1 MANAMR
7 QDVLAPWARAAA
19 PIVSPAR
26 RARGR
31 IAAVSGLMAEDNVQR
46 LYRRRGAVLQ
56 ASRWRGQA
64 GEIDL
69 ILREGDDL
77 VFVEVKA
84 SASHAMAAQRLQRAQ
99 MRRIMQAACEYCDQQ
114 GLGLVSMRFDVALV
128 DGQGQVD
135 LIENAFGQD

>member
-1 MANAMR
+1 MQNVMQ
-7 QDVLAPWARAAA
+7 QDVLAPWARPAA
-19 PIVSPAR
+19 PAVSPAR

-31 IAAVSGLMAEDNVQR
+31 RANLSGVMAEDNVQR
-46 LYRRRGAVLQ
+46 LYQRRGAVLQ
-56 ASRWRGQA
+56 ASRWRRKA

-69 ILREGDDL
+69 ILQEGDDL

-84 SASHAMAAQRLQRAQ
+84 SATHATAAQRLSPAQ
-99 MRRIMQAACEYCDQQ
+99 MRRIMQAACEYCDRL

-128 DGQGQVD
+128 DGPGRVE